1 MQEYILKNSSIVRIG
16 TTPAQKK
23 LFFNLRKLRAR
34 ITDRAERNMTAQ
46 EKKTIASKLRVP
58 IAAVE
63 RVEAFFSIS
72 DQSLNTKLGD
82 GNSEEL
88 LHLLSDNS
96 QSPEEV
102 VTETMDNETRKKWLN
117 DALAQ
122 LTSREREIITSRFLK
137 EDKNI

>member
-1 MQEYILKNSSIVRIG
+1 M
-16 TTPAQKK
+16 
-23 LFFNLRKLRAR
+23 
-34 ITDRAERNMTAQ
+34 
-46 EKKTIASKLRVP
+46 P

-63 RVEAFFSIS
+63 RVEVFFSVS

-137 EDKNI
+137 EEKTTLA